1 MLGYE
6 RTYAEVDLDAI
17 SHNIAAVRRRAA
29 GKKLLCVLKADA
41 YGHGA
46 TAIARRLRGVCDF
59 FGVACMEE
67 AVELRRQG
75 IETPILL
82 LGYTSPREFP
92 LAVKYDLRTAI
103 FRREDGELLNREAL
117 RQGRQAKVHFAV
129 DTGMS
134 RIGYEP
140 TEESADEV
148 REIAALPGIAIEG
161 LFTHFSRADEAD
173 KTFTKGQFEKY
184 MAFVDMLENRGIHI
198 PMRHCSNSA
207 GIVDMPEL
215 NLDAV
220 RAGITLYG
228 LYPSEEVNKAQVPLR
243 PVMELKSR
251 IVYIKELEEGAA
263 ISYGGTFKVSHT
275 MRVATIPV
283 GYGDGYP
290 RSLSNKGW
298 VLIHGKKAPILGRIC
313 MDQMMVDVSGIPE
326 AKELDEVTLMGK
338 DGEEELSVDTLGA
351 LSGRF
356 PYEFVCDIGKRVP
369 RVYDKGGQVYRVENS
384 LTK

>member
-1 MLGYE
+1 MKEY
-6 RTYAEVDLDAI
+6 RRICADIDLDALT
-17 SHNIAAVRRRAA
+17 HNLDEIHRCIRKETKIIAV
-29 GKKLLCVLKADA
+29 VKADG

-46 TAIARRLRGVCDF
+46 VPLAEVMEKREDVWGYA
-59 FGVACMEE
+59 VATPEE
-67 AVELRRQG
+67 AEELYTNG
-75 IETPILL
+75 IKKPILI
-82 LGYTSPREFP
+82 LGYTFP
-92 LAVKYDLRTAI
+92 ESYGDLVRLDIRPAVFTKEMAQALSD
-103 FRREDGELLNREAL
+103 EAQ
-117 RQGRQAKVHFAV
+117 RQGKIAPVHIAL

-148 REIAALPGIAIEG
+148 QEIAALPGIAIEG

-243 PVMELKSR
+243 PVMELKSH
-251 IVYIKELEEGAA
+251 IAYIKTLPAGRL
-263 ISYGGTFKVSHT
+263 ISYGGTYETKKEL
-275 MRVATIPV
+275 RVATIPV

-290 RSLSNKGW
+290 RQLSNKGW
-298 VLIHGKKAPILGRIC
+298 VLIHGKKAPILGRVG
-313 MDQMMVDVSGIPE
+313 MDQFMVDVTDIPE
-326 AKELDEVTLMGK
+326 ARQHDQVTLVGQGG
-338 DGEEELSVDTLGA
+338 DAFLPVETLSE

-356 PYEFVCDIGKRVP
+356 NYEFVCCVGKRVP
-369 RVYDKGGQVYRVENS
+369 RVYYRKGVPVPEQ
-384 LTK
+384 

>member
-1 MLGYE
+1 MSSNS
-6 RTYAEVDLDAI
+6 RVYAKIDLDAVEYNLQ
-17 SHNIAAVRRRAA
+17 SMRDNL
-29 GKKLLCVLKADA
+29 KKGTKMVCVIKTDG

-46 TAIARRLRGVCDF
+46 LPIARLAEHMEDIWGFAVATAEEGEALRKG
-59 FGVACMEE
+59 
-67 AVELRRQG
+67 G
-75 IETPILL
+75 ITKPILI
-82 LGYTSPREFP
+82 LGYTFP
-92 LAVKYDLRTAI
+92 ESYGDLVRLDIRPAVFTKEMAQALSD
-103 FRREDGELLNREAL
+103 EAQ
-117 RQGRQAKVHFAV
+117 RQVKIAPVHIAL

-148 REIAALPGIAIEG
+148 QEIAALPGIAIEG

-243 PVMELKSR
+243 PVMELKSH
-251 IVYIKELEEGAA
+251 IAYIKTLPAGRL
-263 ISYGGTFKVSHT
+263 ISYGGTYETKKEL
-275 MRVATIPV
+275 RVATIPV

-290 RSLSNKGW
+290 RQLSNKGW
-298 VLIHGKKAPILGRIC
+298 VLIHGKKAPILGRVC
-313 MDQMMVDVSGIPE
+313 MDQFMVDVTDIPE
-326 AKELDEVTLMGK
+326 ARQHDQVTLVGQ
-338 DGEEELSVDTLGA
+338 DGDAFLPVETLSE

-356 PYEFVCDIGKRVP
+356 NYEFVCCVGKRVP
-369 RVYDKGGQVYRVENS
+369 RVYYRKGVPVPEQ
-384 LTK
+384 